1 MVATIVERIFG
12 KCRVQEVEE
21 KREKN
26 LAGAEKLLAFFVAEK
41 REAEERGEPPFIVK
55 GLEPEE
61 KSLASRKK
69 RG

>member
-1 MVATIVERIFG
+1 VR
-12 KCRVQEVEE
+12 EVEE

-41 REAEERGEPPFIVK
+41 REAEKRGEPPFIVK

-61 KSLASRKK
+61 KSLASRKS
-69 RG
+69 GG